1 MCHSKRLF
9 HVLCGAA
16 ALIALLVLVLP
27 AFAGPIADYE
37 AALRAAYA
45 DYRNALFAT
54 NTKNRDGSDKT
65 MAALDAK
72 WSALVAR
79 YRANPPPHYSEDAK
93 WAAGLDQVSGVLARA
108 KAEVAKGDLPRRT
121 RRWNPC
127 ASGSASCARSN
138 GLIAYSDRIDAFHHF
153 MEHVLTKPYG
163 GLTGAG
169 LTDLVEDVAVLAFL
183 GNELKKSPPA
193 DVAQSPE
200 FAPLLAAV
208 LGAVGELQT
217 AARAGNAEAIKT
229 ARGKIKPAFAK
240 LFVKFG

>member
-1 MCHSKRLF
+1 MSASHRFSLF
-9 HVLCGAA
+9 A
-16 ALIALLVLVLP
+16 ALVAGLFAFAP
-27 AFAGPIADYE
+27 TAFAGPIADYE
-37 AALRAAYA
+37 TALRAAYA

-72 WSALVAR
+72 WSALVGK
-79 YRANPPPHYSEDAK
+79 YRASPPPHYSEDAK
-93 WAAGLDQVSGVLARA
+93 WVASLDQVSGVLARA
-108 KAEVAKGDLPRRT
+108 KAEIAKGDLAEAHETLESVRERLGEL
-121 RRWNPC
+121 R
-127 ASGSASCARSN
+127 ARN
-138 GLIAYSDRIDAFHHF
+138 GLIAYSDRIDTFHHF
-153 MEHVLTKPYG
+153 MEQVLTKPYG

-169 LTDLVEDVAVLAFL
+169 LTELVEDAAVLALL

-193 DVAQSPE
+193 DAAQAPE
-200 FAPLLAAV
+200 FAPLLGAV

-217 AARAGNAEAIKT
+217 AARAGNVEAIKA

>member
-1 MCHSKRLF
+1 MPGHPPQLCSPPSSLGLF
-9 HVLCGAA
+9 AFA
-16 ALIALLVLVLP
+16 PA

-37 AALRAAYA
+37 TALRAAYA

-72 WSALVAR
+72 WSALVAK
-79 YRANPPPHYSEDAK
+79 YRASPPPHYSEDAK
-93 WAAGLDQVSGVLARA
+93 WAASLDQVSGVLARA
-108 KAEVAKGDLPRRT
+108 KAEIAKGDLAEAHETLEAVRERLGEL
-121 RRWNPC
+121 R
-127 ASGSASCARSN
+127 ARN
-138 GLIAYSDRIDAFHHF
+138 GLIAYSDRIDTFHHF
-153 MEHVLTKPYG
+153 MEQVLTKPYG

-169 LTDLVEDVAVLAFL
+169 LTELVEDAAVLALL

-193 DVAQSPE
+193 DAAQAPE
-200 FAPLLAAV
+200 FAPLLGAV

-217 AARAGNAEAIKT
+217 AARAGNVEAIKA

>member
-1 MCHSKRLF
+1 MSASRRFSLF
-9 HVLCGAA
+9 A
-16 ALIALLVLVLP
+16 ALVAGLVALAP
-27 AFAGPIADYE
+27 AAFAGPIADYE
-37 AALRAAYA
+37 TALRAAYA

-72 WSALVAR
+72 WSALVGK
-79 YRANPPPHYSEDAK
+79 YRSSPPPHYSEDAK
-93 WAAGLDQVSGVLARA
+93 WAASLDQVSGVLARA
-108 KAEVAKGDLPRRT
+108 KAEIAKGELAEAHETLEAVRERLGEL
-121 RRWNPC
+121 R
-127 ASGSASCARSN
+127 ARN

-153 MEHVLTKPYG
+153 MESVLTKPYG

-169 LTDLVEDVAVLAFL
+169 LTELVEDAAVLAFL

-193 DVAQSPE
+193 DAAQSAD
-200 FAPLLAAV
+200 FAPLLAAM
-208 LGAVGELQT
+208 LGAVGELQA
-217 AARAGNAEAIKT
+217 AARTGNVDAIKA

>member
-9 HVLCGAA
+9 HLLCGAA
-16 ALIALLVLVLP
+16 VLIALLALVLP
-27 AFAGPIADYE
+27 VFAGPIADYE
-37 AALRAAYA
+37 TALRAAYA

-54 NTKNRDGSDKT
+54 NTKNRDGSDRT

-72 WSALVAR
+72 WSALVAK
-79 YRANPPPHYSEDAK
+79 YRASPPPHYSEDAK
-93 WAAGLDQVSGVLARA
+93 WAASLDQVSGVLARA
-108 KAEVAKGDLPRRT
+108 KAEIAKGELDVAHETLESVRERLGEL
-121 RRWNPC
+121 R
-127 ASGSASCARSN
+127 ARN

-153 MEHVLTKPYG
+153 MESVLTKPYG

-169 LTDLVEDVAVLAFL
+169 LTELVEDVAVLALL

-193 DVAQSPE
+193 DAVQSPE
-200 FAPLLAAV
+200 FVPLLAAV

-217 AARAGNAEAIKT
+217 AARAGNADAIKA